1 MHAFFES
8 LERRDHFSA
17 AQAVPAPLA
26 AASGAIIQPAAAK
39 LKSVLGAW
47 SGTLSIPGIHDRPVT
62 INITKQSSSGV
73 LGGKLTTSLDPSIV
87 VAFSGRIKS
96 NGAMTITLVG
106 GHSGGAINGTGTGKL
121 ASAGSTIS
129 FKLIFTQGG
138 QGFPGTISLKKG
150 AASTPPPTSGGTRT
164 GSSGGEI
171 EDDVETKGG
180 GKRDD

>member
-1 MHAFFES
+1 MHGFFES
-8 LERRDHFSA
+8 LERRDHFSVS
-17 AQAVPAPLA
+17 QAVPAPLA
-26 AASGAIIQPAAAK
+26 AASSAIVQPAAAK

-62 INITKQSSSGV
+62 INITKQSSSGA
-73 LGGKLTTSLDPSIV
+73 LSGKLTTSLDPSIV

-121 ASAGSTIS
+121 ASTGSSIS
-129 FKLIFTQGG
+129 YKLVFTQGG

-150 AASTPPPTSGGTRT
+150 AASTPPPTTGGKGT
-164 GSSGGEI
+164 GSAGGEI
-171 EDDVETKGG
+171 EDGVETEGG
-180 GKRDD
+180 GRIDD